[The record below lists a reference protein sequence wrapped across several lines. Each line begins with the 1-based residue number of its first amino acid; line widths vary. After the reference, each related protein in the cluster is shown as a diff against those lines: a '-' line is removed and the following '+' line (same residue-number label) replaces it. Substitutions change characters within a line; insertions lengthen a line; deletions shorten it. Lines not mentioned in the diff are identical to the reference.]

1 MLSLRPLPTETVSRI
16 VSGQIIT
23 SAYSVVKELVENALD
38 AEAKSIEIR
47 LDNFGLDKVEVK
59 DDGCGLSRAEI
70 QLMTKKDHYTSKI
83 NQFQDLT
90 NGNLTTYGFRGE
102 AVNAICTVAEVK
114 IISKRAED
122 VAAIIMKCD
131 NKGEPQNIASVAGNN
146 GTTVTA
152 TDLFKKLPVRR
163 NYILKGNRK
172 NEDLKKIEHLVRSY
186 GIVVWDLRISL
197 FHNNKM
203 IFIKPAAQTMIDS
216 IRKTVD
222 IPAEC
227 FEHMKS
233 SIGNAVIDLWIPKA
247 IEPINDTP
255 LPSDDNGNYK
265 VYLFMNRRPVSD
277 KKIEKSVKKYLLLA
291 ASQNPGVKQLCSI
304 ICIETAKDEIDVN
317 LDPNKNTVFLVHN
330 VDILTSVEEKLAQ
343 YYNCSTEDIEK
354 KRVEKSRNFV
364 QPKDEIVFLGDHPII
379 NERANKKEVDIVSP
393 FGDNSFGTSLDNDFD
408 KLFKSKQQLTL
419 HNVSSSEQNDGDK
432 NPPPYSPIQNKSFPT
447 YHLEDENSVNNSR
460 GSSIEEV
467 NVGVEH
473 SNKNIANSA
482 EKSWSRG
489 NILKTDDRIISPV
502 AHYKQPK
509 ISVFSDKKEDWKS
522 DSDSFVQQE
531 KRAKLQSDTE
541 ENPFYCEKPRTID
554 KAKKR
559 DGAGNQTME
568 NLARGPNKTPEKRS
582 QNSKMFR
589 NVTPVQFDMS
599 SVTRHIQRKVEDS
612 ERKKSEPERSRK
624 PKTDQGD
631 NQTKVLGQLNP
642 SGYWVCMIKNGVHI
656 VNHHKLQE
664 VVLYKRLLQSNALPI
679 SQFAGHPLEV
689 FEGEQAWDKRL
700 TSTLVDMAPQH
711 KPGSSQ
717 RFRKITDQRFTF
729 NGFDI
734 RVENETDRALLFGV
748 CSSVISFMGVTDVH
762 EILKEIVKNPEVS
775 IEDCRPQKIKK
786 YLESEAVRLER
797 QTPPSV
803 DRGQMDR
810 LLNVMTRHDLDVC
823 LHSKPLKS
831 NNLLK
836 RK

>member
-1 MLSLRPLPTETVSRI
+1 MPKFNLYI
-16 VSGQIIT
+16 V
-23 SAYSVVKELVENALD
+23 L
-38 AEAKSIEIR
+38 
-47 LDNFGLDKVEVK
+47 
-59 DDGCGLSRAEI
+59 
-70 QLMTKKDHYTSKI
+70 
-83 NQFQDLT
+83 
-90 NGNLTTYGFRGE
+90 
-102 AVNAICTVAEVK
+102 
-114 IISKRAED
+114 
-122 VAAIIMKCD
+122 
-131 NKGEPQNIASVAGNN
+131 GEPQNIASVAGNN

-172 NEDLKKIEHLVRSY
+172 NDDLKKIEHLVRSF
-186 GIVVWDLRISL
+186 GIVVSDLRISL
-197 FHNNKM
+197 YHNNKI

-227 FEHMKS
+227 FEHMKA
-233 SIGNAVIDLWIPKA
+233 SIGNAVIDLWMPKA
-247 IEPINDTP
+247 IEPMNDMP
-255 LPSDDNGNYK
+255 LPSEDNGNYK

-291 ASQNPGVKQLCSI
+291 ASQKQGVKQLCGI

-330 VDILTSVEEKLAQ
+330 VDILTSVEEKLAD
-343 YYNCSTEDIEK
+343 YYNCSIQDIEK
-354 KRVEKSRNFV
+354 KRVEKSRTFV
-364 QPKDEIVFLGDHPII
+364 QPKEEIVFLGDHQTK
-379 NERANKKEVDIVSP
+379 NERGNKKEVDIVSP

-432 NPPPYSPIQNKSFPT
+432 NPPPYSPIQNESFPT
-447 YHLEDENSVNNSR
+447 YHLEDENTVNSR

-467 NVGVEH
+467 NVGIEH

-489 NILKTDDRIISPV
+489 NILKTDDDRIISPV

-541 ENPFYCEKPRTID
+541 ENPFYREKPRTID

-559 DGAGNQTME
+559 DGAGNQTLE
-568 NLARGPNKTPEKRS
+568 SLARGPNRTPEMTRS

-642 SGYWVCMIKNGVHI
+642 SGYWVCLIKNGVHI

-689 FEGEQAWDKRL
+689 FEG
-700 TSTLVDMAPQH
+700 
-711 KPGSSQ
+711 
-717 RFRKITDQRFTF
+717 
-729 NGFDI
+729 
-734 RVENETDRALLFGV
+734 
-748 CSSVISFMGVTDVH
+748 
-762 EILKEIVKNPEVS
+762 
-775 IEDCRPQKIKK
+775 
-786 YLESEAVRLER
+786 
-797 QTPPSV
+797 
-803 DRGQMDR
+803 
-810 LLNVMTRHDLDVC
+810 
-823 LHSKPLKS
+823 
-831 NNLLK
+831 
-836 RK
+836 